1 MLIHILTNK
10 ISEVECTQGLS
21 VSVVDIV
28 PRTLRRPATD
38 QKPKS
43 QLQIYD
49 KFIRYARKQL
59 NFLNSQSRYDSPR
72 TTDRN
77 QANISFAE
85 YLFSSPSLTV
95 ARNFGK
101 YESQDFLTYTLC

>member
-38 QKPKS
+38 QKPKHS
-43 QLQIYD
+43 YKSTTNLSDMPENNLISSTHSHVTTVPVLRTEIRLIFLLQNTCSVV
-49 KFIRYARKQL
+49 RH
-59 NFLNSQSRYDSPR
+59 
-72 TTDRN
+72 
-77 QANISFAE
+77 
-85 YLFSSPSLTV
+85 
-95 ARNFGK
+95 
-101 YESQDFLTYTLC
+101 